1 MAQWKITKDNIST
14 PDEGSD
20 VGVRGP
26 RSWTDDEG
34 VQHGFQNDVEMPHK
48 FRLRD
53 DDGIIY
59 YYGFCS
65 EDGDFSPLDDFG
77 MPNAGATEIQYKSP
91 TGDYETL

>member
-1 MAQWKITKDNIST
+1 MAQWKITKDNISMRG
-14 PDEGSD
+14 EKSD
-20 VGVRGP
+20 VGVHGP
-26 RSWTDDEG
+26 STFKDDI
-34 VQHGFQNDVEMPHK
+34 EMPHK
-48 FRLRD
+48 FRMLD
-53 DDGIIY
+53 DDGNIY

>member
-1 MAQWKITKDNIST
+1 MTMAQWKITKDNIST

-20 VGVRGP
+20 VGTCGP
-26 RSWTDDEG
+26 ST
-34 VQHGFQNDVEMPHK
+34 FKADVEMPHK